1 MINFEE
7 TNLNL
12 GKKIENDQLANNSQK
27 KDMENWTKKM
37 NEELNIINKQ
47 INIQNVKIDKLESK
61 LSIITYRD
69 SIRDVLFFLL
79 SLANSNLKSSKYYAP
94 YKTISISK

>member
-47 INIQNVKIDKLESK
+47 INFYPECKN
-61 LSIITYRD
+61 
-69 SIRDVLFFLL
+69 
-79 SLANSNLKSSKYYAP
+79 
-94 YKTISISK
+94 